1 MYFRTSSR
9 TQKSWKMRKIS
20 QSPYSDFFFLLTNIY
35 KMFYRHLVKIY
46 IYIYIYMQKV
56 VIIPKYKTAEH
67 WEHLKKMPSSRH
79 KQTLRFC
86 CRCLLSEMRRDGVL
100 LYFTLTV
107 KLRSF
112 LNCIEDWLICAH
124 KTVKICIK
132 SSF

>member
-1 MYFRTSSR
+1 MSLISRRIMYFRTSSR

-56 VIIPKYKTAEH
+56 ALIPKYKTAEH
-67 WEHLKKMPSSRH
+67 REYLKKMPSSRH

-100 LYFTLTV
+100 LYLY
-107 KLRSF
+107 
-112 LNCIEDWLICAH
+112 NCIEDWLICAH